1 MFSPCNSYCM
11 LVFVLVLCGALLGQ
25 EESSD
30 GQLQTESYRCPT
42 WTHFNNDTHS
52 CQCGDAIHSIILCS
66 MEDGN
71 LSDIG
76 VLYRFCMTQNKERT
90 KIVVGPCPYNNEVK
104 EYHEDTNYAS
114 LPSNV
119 TELDTVMCGGTARTG
134 QLCGGCVE
142 GHSPPVYSYYPQCV
156 NCTADTNNW
165 AKYLV
170 VSLLPTTAFFIA
182 ALVFRFRATSPLL
195 NGYILFC
202 QIVTSPPI
210 QRLVAYSIHSIHERH
225 SNVHVAHETRIV
237 TYIYFAFL
245 SIWNLDF
252 FRLAYTPFC
261 LHPNA
266 TTLQMLSLDYI
277 IAAYPLALIILTYT
291 LVRLHYHNC
300 TLVVWLWRPFISC
313 FARCRRRWDIQNSL
327 VDAFATFLLLSYVKF
342 LSVSFDILMPTFSWD
357 MESTIQ
363 PPVVYYD
370 GTVEYFGQEHL
381 PYALLAIAVLLVFTF
396 LPILLLCLYPCRC
409 FQRFLNR
416 YHLSSQTLHTFM
428 DIFQGGFKDGTN
440 GTRDCRYF
448 AAVYLIIRVVLY
460 LSVGLSIVSFNTSM
474 INGVLVVV
482 IMLLAMFHPYKKSLY
497 NRLDICLVGIVVFF
511 LSSAWL
517 FEIDATWLERGVD
530 RLLLYLVSPIPLLYS
545 LGLLSY
551 HIWKSNILQTTIG
564 KIRVIF
570 QRSAAHQQTEASL
583 PQQTEVILQRSAA
596 HQQTEASLPQQVPMT
611 EATALL
617 AKD

>member
-11 LVFVLVLCGALLGQ
+11 LVFVLVLSGALLGQ

-30 GQLQTESYRCPT
+30 GQLQTESHRCPT
-42 WTHFNNDTHS
+42 WTHFNNETHS

-90 KIVVGPCPYNNEVK
+90 KIVVGPCPYNNRVED
-104 EYHEDTNYAS
+104 YHHVTVYAS

-119 TELDTVMCGGTARTG
+119 TELDTAMCGGTSRNG
-134 QLCGGCVE
+134 QLCGGCVD
-142 GHSPPVYSYYPQCV
+142 GYSPPVYSYYPQCV
-156 NCTADTNNW
+156 NCTAGTNNL
-165 AKYLV
+165 AKYLA

-210 QRLVAYSIHSIHERH
+210 QRLLAYSIHEPKKHM
-225 SNVHVAHETRIV
+225 NVHVAHEARIV
-237 TYIYFAFL
+237 SYIYSAFL

-266 TTLQMLSLDYI
+266 STLQMLSLDYI

-313 FARCRRRWDIQNSL
+313 FARCRRQWDIQNSL

-363 PPVVYYD
+363 PPVIYYD
-370 GTVEYFGQEHL
+370 GTVEYFGQHHL

-428 DIFQGGFKDGTN
+428 DIFQGSFKDGTN

-460 LSVGLSIVSFNTSM
+460 LSVGISIVTFNTSM
-474 INGVLVVV
+474 ISGVLLVVV
-482 IMLLAMFHPYKKSLY
+482 VLLAIFQPYKELLY
-497 NRLDICLVGIVVFF
+497 DRLDICLLVTLMGFF
-511 LSSAWL
+511 SSAWI
-517 FEIDATWLERGVD
+517 FQIDTTWLERGVD
-530 RLLLYLVSPIPLLYS
+530 RYLLFLISPIPLLYP

-583 PQQTEVILQRSAA
+583 PQQ
-596 HQQTEASLPQQVPMT
+596 VPMT

>member
-1 MFSPCNSYCM
+1 
-11 LVFVLVLCGALLGQ
+11 
-25 EESSD
+25 
-30 GQLQTESYRCPT
+30 
-42 WTHFNNDTHS
+42 
-52 CQCGDAIHSIILCS
+52 
-66 MEDGN
+66 
-71 LSDIG
+71 
-76 VLYRFCMTQNKERT
+76 MTQNKERT

-119 TELDTVMCGGTARTG
+119 TELDTVMCGGTSRNG

-156 NCTADTNNW
+156 NCTAGTNNW
-165 AKYLV
+165 AKYLA
-170 VSLLPTTAFFIA
+170 VSLLPTTVFFIA

-210 QRLVAYSIHSIHERH
+210 QRLLAYSIHEPHN
-225 SNVHVAHETRIV
+225 NVQEAHEARIV
-237 TYIYFAFL
+237 YYIYFAFL

-313 FARCRRRWDIQNSL
+313 FARCRRQWDIQNSL

-370 GTVEYFGQEHL
+370 GTVEYFGQHHL

-428 DIFQGGFKDGTN
+428 DIFQGSFKDGTN

-448 AAVYLIIRVVLY
+448 AAIYLIIRVVLY
-460 LSVGLSIVSFNTSM
+460 LSLGISIVTFNTSM
-474 INGVLVVV
+474 ISGVLLVVV
-482 IMLLAMFHPYKKSLY
+482 VLLEICQPYKEPLY
-497 NRLDICLVGIVVFF
+497 NRLDICLLVTLMFF
-511 LSSAWL
+511 FSSAWL

-530 RLLLYLVSPIPLLYS
+530 RLLLFLVSPIPLLYL

-570 QRSAAHQQTEASL
+570 QRSAAHQQAEASL
-583 PQQTEVILQRSAA
+583 PQQA
-596 HQQTEASLPQQVPMT
+596 PMT
-611 EATALL
+611 AATALL